1 MRETDDGKLLLRNSE
16 RQTYLRCRLRWKWTW
31 LDGRAPRVA
40 APALRFGTLVH
51 EALAAYYKPGKKRG
65 PHPAE
70 VFDSLYDAELKEASR
85 FGFRDEDDEWHDAR
99 ELGLDMLNRY
109 VERYGDDSHIEIISP
124 EQPFAV
130 DLSTRNGQRYLV
142 TPVGTFD
149 AIIRDLR
156 IGKIGLFEH
165 KTAAQIALG
174 HLPLDEQAGTY
185 HALAGDWLVEQ
196 GILPEGDRIDFI
208 LYNFL
213 RKALGDERPRN
224 EAGQYLNKPTKKALQ
239 RACAEHDLPQSG
251 KVEDLIKALEKRKV
265 DWQQYGEISKSQ
277 PPPYFVREP
286 VYRDEA
292 DRESLLF
299 RIRAQAWEMMEAE
312 AGRLPI
318 YKRPTGG
325 CAGGMGESKCPVYDA
340 CELHETGSDWEET
353 LDLTMI
359 DWDPY
364 ESPYERS
371 LPQGL

>member
-16 RQTYLRCRLRWKWTW
+16 RQTFLRCRLKWKWLW

-40 APALRFGTLVH
+40 APALRFGTLIH
-51 EALAAYYKPGKKRG
+51 EALAAYYKPGRKRG
-65 PHPAE
+65 PQPAKT
-70 VFDSLYDAELKEASR
+70 FGKLYELELKEASR
-85 FGFRDEDDEWHDAR
+85 FGFRDEDGDWHDAL
-99 ELGLDMLNRY
+99 ELGLDMLDGY
-109 VERYGDDSHIEIISP
+109 TDEYGDDSHIEVIAP

-130 DLSTRNGQRYLV
+130 DLPTRDGHKYLV

-156 IGKIGLFEH
+156 IGKVGLFEH
-165 KTAAQIALG
+165 KTAASISLG

-185 HALAGDWLVEQ
+185 HALAGDWLIDQ
-196 GILPEGDRIDFI
+196 GILKPGEQIDFI

-213 RKALGDERPRN
+213 RKALRDERPRN
-224 EAGQYLNKPTKKALQ
+224 PDGQYLNKPQKADLQ
-239 RACAEHDLPQSG
+239 RACADHNIVPGG
-251 KVEDLIKALEKRKV
+251 KMDDMKVQLEKAKV
-265 DWQQYGEISKSQ
+265 DWEQYGAISKNQ
-277 PPPYFVREP
+277 PPAYFARET

-292 DRESLLF
+292 DREQLLF
-299 RIRAQAWEMMEAE
+299 RIRAQAWEMSEAE

-318 YKRPTGG
+318 YKRPTMG

-353 LDLTMI
+353 LNLTMI

-371 LPQGL
+371 LPQGI